1 MPVLFATYHPVCQR
15 TVEGLELYIPG
26 ADHISD
32 RPFQG
37 RRGVYPLLFK
47 PEHVG
52 LILSGRKTQTRR
64 VWKKSRARVG
74 AVHKAKTALFSPDH
88 FALIRITGLRRERLG
103 DITQE
108 DVRREGYDTL
118 EEFKAVWVRING
130 SWDPELEVYV
140 VSFELAGVDAL

>member
-1 MPVLFATYHPVCQR
+1 
-15 TVEGLELYIPG
+15 VEGLELYIPG
-26 ADHISD
+26 AEHLSG

-64 VWKKSRARVG
+64 VWKKSRAKVG

-103 DITQE
+103 DIILEDIHVWEQKKVKETKKGAKAYTYYLASWRERDGSQGRLPGLFPKDEQRGGSGAGQE
-108 DVRREGYDTL
+108 
-118 EEFKAVWVRING
+118 G
-130 SWDPELEVYV
+130 S
-140 VSFELAGVDAL
+140 

>member
-1 MPVLFATYHPVCQR
+1 M
-15 TVEGLELYIPG
+15 
-26 ADHISD
+26 
-32 RPFQG
+32 
-37 RRGVYPLLFK
+37 LFK

-103 DITQE
+103 DITLE

-118 EEFKAVWVRING
+118 EEFKEVWVRINKT
-130 SWDPELEVYV
+130 WDPELEVYV
-140 VSFELAGVDAL
+140 VSFELVRKLSSAEKNGKYIKV

>member
-1 MPVLFATYHPVCQR
+1 M
-15 TVEGLELYIPG
+15 EGLELYIPG
-26 ADHISD
+26 AEHLSDPAIS
-32 RPFQG
+32 G

-64 VWKKSRARVG
+64 VWKKSRAKVG

-103 DITQE
+103 DITLE

-118 EEFKAVWVRING
+118 EEFKEVWIRINK
-130 SWDPELEVYV
+130 SWNQELEVYV
-140 VSFELAGVDAL
+140 VSFELAGVAAS

>member
-1 MPVLFATYHPVCQR
+1 M
-15 TVEGLELYIPG
+15 
-26 ADHISD
+26 
-32 RPFQG
+32 
-37 RRGVYPLLFK
+37 LFK

-103 DITQE
+103 DITLE

>member
-1 MPVLFATYHPVCQR
+1 
-15 TVEGLELYIPG
+15 VEGLELYIPG
-26 ADHISD
+26 AKHFSG
-32 RPFQG
+32 RPFQS

-103 DITQE
+103 DITLE
-108 DVRREGYDTL
+108 DARREGYDTL
-118 EEFKAVWVRING
+118 EEFKAVWVRINKT
-130 SWDPELEVYV
+130 WDPELEVYV
-140 VSFELAGVDAL
+140 VSFEQAGKS